1 MRKAL
6 PIVLVVFL
14 GGILG
19 YFLVTGIAELRHGQ
33 TPLDARLA
41 RVAANINEKLPM
53 MADADTR
60 LDKVTAGPGAQLT
73 YLFTLPNQEKSAID
87 PTAFEN
93 ALRTNL
99 INNYKTNSQMEEMRA
114 AKVSLKY
121 QYKDKSGE
129 LFSQIV
135 VTPKDF

>member
-6 PIVLVVFL
+6 PIILVVFL

-19 YFLVTGIAELRHGQ
+19 YFLVTGIAELRRGQ

-41 RVAANINEKLPM
+41 RVASNINEKLPM

-73 YLFTLPNQEKSAID
+73 YLFTLPNQEKGAID
-87 PTAFEN
+87 VSAFEN
-93 ALRTNL
+93 MLRQNL
-99 INNYKTNSQMEEMRA
+99 INNYKTNSQMEEMRS

-121 QYKDKSGE
+121 QYKDKKGE
-129 LFSQIV
+129 LFSQII